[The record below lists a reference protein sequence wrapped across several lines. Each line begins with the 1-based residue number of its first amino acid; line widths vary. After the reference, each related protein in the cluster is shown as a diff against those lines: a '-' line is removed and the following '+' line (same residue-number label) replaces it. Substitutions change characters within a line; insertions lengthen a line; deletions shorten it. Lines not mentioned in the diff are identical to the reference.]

1 MGMAAWRVIGSPRLP
16 NTHRDGVQD
25 MTLRETIHQSIDRLE
40 NDALAVIYEQIKLLE
55 MTAENR
61 DSPERVP
68 SIEEVWELTSADKS
82 SWSDAV
88 SADREDR
95 L

>member
-1 MGMAAWRVIGSPRLP
+1 MG
-16 NTHRDGVQD
+16 HYYGVQD
-25 MTLRETIHQSIDRLE
+25 MTLRETVHQSIDQLD
-40 NDALAVIYEQIKLLE
+40 NDALTVIYKQIKLLE
-55 MTAENR
+55 LTVKDVN
-61 DSPERVP
+61 SSKRVP

-88 SADREDR
+88 IADREDR